1 MHNDDYH
8 LPGGNGDVARLI
20 IRSLIPDALPP
31 GDVFDVADKR
41 MDYAVFD
48 RSSNPTRIRQS
59 SIVYNVRH
67 LGPTPHVLEPDTREV
82 LISYLNAGR
91 AYTVKAGSVVMACMH
106 HVVPSEIGSAS
117 GRARVGQYLWIA
129 VVDV

>member
-20 IRSLIPDALPP
+20 IRSLITDALPP

-41 MDYAVFD
+41 MDYEVFD

-67 LGPTPHVLEPDTREV
+67 LRPTPHVLEPDTREV
-82 LISYLNAGR
+82 LTTYLNARRDSPLKARRVTR
-91 AYTVKAGSVVMACMH
+91 AAQKN
-106 HVVPSEIGSAS
+106 
-117 GRARVGQYLWIA
+117 
-129 VVDV
+129 

>member
-1 MHNDDYH
+1 MRISDWSS
-8 LPGGNGDVARLI
+8 DVC
-20 IRSLIPDALPP
+20 SSDH
-31 GDVFDVADKR
+31 FDVADKR

-82 LISYLNAGR
+82 LIQIGR
-91 AYTVKAGSVVMACMH
+91 ASWRE
-106 HVVPSEIGSAS
+106 S
-117 GRARVGQYLWIA
+117 VGQYVLIS
-129 VVDV
+129 VVAGSLKKKKNQINMNAQ